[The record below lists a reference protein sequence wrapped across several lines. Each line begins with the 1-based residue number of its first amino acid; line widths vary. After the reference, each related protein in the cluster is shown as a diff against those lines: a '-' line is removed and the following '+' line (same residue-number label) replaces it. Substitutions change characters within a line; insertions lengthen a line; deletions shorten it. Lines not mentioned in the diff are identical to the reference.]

1 MFMFYAKSTI
11 NGPNNIPNTL
21 IDWIKAAAIDWI
33 STVKDSVWAHAKSV
47 YAAATIKKNI
57 LEATR
62 ETPMTKEVS
71 IKLCLIEGIKKV
83 IPRAATMQ

>member
-1 MFMFYAKSTI
+1 MFYAKSTI

-47 YAAATIKKNI
+47 YAAATINNNI

-62 ETPMTKEVS
+62 DTPMTKEVS